1 MTESDRKPSLTLMSF
16 TCVFSEVRFIHKECG
31 VCRESYV
38 FKCYNFRSM
47 DRSDG
52 FGSRRN
58 LRAFRSFGGGCR
70 CHSLLHSL
78 MPLPH
83 RASSNKFEAD
93 CHYIYICIYILKLM
107 KKRKL
112 GRFWPVETRPLL
124 HEILPE
130 GTGCPLELQ
139 VTGLLESRRQ
149 GSIEDS

>member
-1 MTESDRKPSLTLMSF
+1 
-16 TCVFSEVRFIHKECG
+16 
-31 VCRESYV
+31 
-38 FKCYNFRSM
+38 
-47 DRSDG
+47 
-52 FGSRRN
+52 
-58 LRAFRSFGGGCR
+58 
-70 CHSLLHSL
+70 

-93 CHYIYICIYILKLM
+93 CHYIYIYILKLM

>member
-1 MTESDRKPSLTLMSF
+1 
-16 TCVFSEVRFIHKECG
+16 
-31 VCRESYV
+31 
-38 FKCYNFRSM
+38 
-47 DRSDG
+47 
-52 FGSRRN
+52 
-58 LRAFRSFGGGCR
+58 
-70 CHSLLHSL
+70 
-78 MPLPH
+78 
-83 RASSNKFEAD
+83 
-93 CHYIYICIYILKLM
+93 M